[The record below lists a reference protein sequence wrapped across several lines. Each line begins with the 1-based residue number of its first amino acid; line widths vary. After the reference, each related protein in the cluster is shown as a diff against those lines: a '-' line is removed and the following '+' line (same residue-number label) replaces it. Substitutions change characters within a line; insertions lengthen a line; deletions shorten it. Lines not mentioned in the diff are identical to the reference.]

1 MRKGQRRPAGR
12 LIRIGNHDRQASLLR
27 QYYSH
32 NCAHD
37 VHGAAG
43 EAQVG
48 VVGRIEYEIQPKEC
62 DPEAANHRH
71 FYRVITHMDPPMYGS
86 PKPYSNRTAPYTVAR
101 RAHLNMNTRKLRN
114 RARRSRSPCA
124 SRHEYAKA
132 L

>member
-12 LIRIGNHDRQASLLR
+12 LIWIGNHDRQASLLR

-32 NCAHD
+32 NGAHD

-71 FYRVITHMDPPMYGS
+71 FYRVITHMEIPPMYGS
-86 PKPYSNRTAPYTVAR
+86 PNRTATVQHRTPYASPRKHAR
-101 RAHLNMNTRKLRN
+101 NLGTR
-114 RARRSRSPCA
+114 
-124 SRHEYAKA
+124 
-132 L
+132 